1 MLVLA
6 TAHVAVHV
14 STALKIEARLTADLE
29 HEFKALHVKV
39 HSIVA
44 GLREQLRN
52 DNGEMRKA
60 PVLPMLIEFQQKL
73 QRTLSDTVY
82 MKDKHAALA
91 ELTSV
96 DNSVE
101 RLITPYNNWVAAHRS
116 YKLATDS
123 GILLEETTH
132 YALQQLGGCASFLKL
147 ATDSGILLEE
157 TASSLDTRLSK
168 MEKAFQAKKNSHEKR
183 LGALR
188 ILARVSASK
197 PNKDALQREEESFN
211 KLSQKW
217 SKQHAKMR
225 SALDAVKKKDT
236 NFVFAFMR
244 AVHDATVNDDLHASA
259 VS

>member
-123 GILLEETTH
+123 GILLEET
-132 YALQQLGGCASFLKL
+132 
-147 ATDSGILLEE
+147 
-157 TASSLDTRLSK
+157 ASSLDTRLSK